1 MLVELVDNRHNCWEH
16 QNIIDIKQTVYQ
28 YSKSCV
34 SKTRRCKITYSLV
47 SSMSKVETL
56 K

>member
-34 SKTRRCKITYSLV
+34 SKT
-47 SSMSKVETL
+47 L
-56 K
+56 KHVDVKLLIA